1 MQITLDTTDLLD
13 VTDKLRLLDAT
24 TLSEL
29 RRATV
34 DVVALTV
41 RTKSINDTVKQLN
54 LTRDYVEARIARDE
68 TQASG
73 NAAKALLR
81 SQVRGA
87 TLQRFTGSRI
97 NTAPVNWSN
106 SRIQDMGKKFGKWSG
121 WTYRKGDAL
130 RGIPENMKSAGYT
143 VDVNR
148 KGEKTIASAFTLP
161 LRRGTADG
169 GNGVGVFQR
178 PKGGGDLKHLYGPSV
193 YQTFRRYITENQQTI
208 NDELRDT
215 FLGGLDDRLRKL

>member
-13 VTDKLRLLDAT
+13 VTEKLRLLDAT

-81 SQVRGA
+81 SQVRGT
-87 TLQRFTGSRI
+87 TLQRFPGARI

-106 SRIQDMGKKFGKWSG
+106 SRIQDMGKKFGKWPG
-121 WTYRKGDAL
+121 WTYRKGDAS
-130 RGIPENMKSAGYT
+130 RGIPENMKSAGFT

-148 KGEKTIASAFTLP
+148 KGAKTIASAFTMP
-161 LRRGTADG
+161 LRN
-169 GNGVGVFQR
+169 GNGTGVFQR
-178 PKGGGDLKHLYGPSV
+178 PKGGGGDPVHLYGPSV

>member
-1 MQITLDTTDLLD
+1 MRITLDTTDLLD
-13 VTDKLRLLDAT
+13 VTDTLRLLDAT

-87 TLQRFTGSRI
+87 TLQRFGAAQLTK
-97 NTAPVNWSN
+97 PVTWTNQ
-106 SRIQDMGKKFGKWSG
+106 RIQEELGKKFGKWPG
-121 WTYRKGDAL
+121 WTYRKGDVM
-130 RGIPENMKSAGYT
+130 RGIDEDEKQNGVS

-148 KGEKTIASAFTLP
+148 KGAKRLATAFFLP
-161 LRRGTADG
+161 LKN
-169 GNGVGVFQR
+169 GNGMGVFQR